1 MTRRDASRG
10 FTLIEV
16 MIAAAI
22 LSIAVVGLLS
32 VLTSAQRLQQ
42 QNKETTLAMNAI
54 RDKLEELRN
63 YPVFASTTGTSL
75 PITQWYT
82 QVGTEP
88 RSGLPW
94 NTFGVPGLNA
104 DRAWSTATSPTDD
117 ANGNLFADADEPGD
131 SDGDLIV
138 GRVTFFTDETQND
151 PDSARVGIPG
161 LDLDGDGAA
170 TTTNVAQDADAD
182 NDLDYI
188 LLPVTVRIEWRSGSG
203 SRAMQV
209 STLLSARR

>member
-1 MTRRDASRG
+1 MRRDASRG

-22 LSIAVVGLLS
+22 LAIAVVGLLS

-63 YPVFASTTGTSL
+63 YPVFASTVGTSL
-75 PITQWYT
+75 PIVQWYT

-104 DRAWSTATSPTDD
+104 DRAWTATDD
-117 ANGNLFADADEPGD
+117 TNSNTFADADELGD

-151 PDSARVGIPG
+151 PDSARVGVPG
-161 LDLDGDGAA
+161 LDLDGDGAS
-170 TTTNVAQDADAD
+170 TTTNVAQDADGD

-188 LLPVTVRIEWRSGSG
+188 LLPVTVRVEWRSGSG

>member
-1 MTRRDASRG
+1 MRRDRSRG

-22 LSIAVVGLLS
+22 LAIAVVGLLS

-75 PITQWYT
+75 PLVQWYS

-94 NTFGVPGLNA
+94 NTFAVPGLNA
-104 DRAWSTATSPTDD
+104 DRAWTAADD
-117 ANGNLFADADEPGD
+117 ANSNSFADPDELGD

-138 GRVTFFTDETQND
+138 GRVTFFTDETQSD
-151 PDSARVGIPG
+151 PDSARVGLPG
-161 LDLDGDGAA
+161 LDLDGDGA
-170 TTTNVAQDADAD
+170 TSTTNVAQDADAD

-188 LLPVTVRIEWRSGSG
+188 LLPVTVRVEWRSGTG